1 VLSQVWRFHEYGA
14 FTSIMGAR
22 LVEQRSSGS
31 MESQRK
37 PKVAA
42 GYINLLLKLRV
53 YESLQGSCRVY
64 RSFAL
69 DLIEH

>member
-1 VLSQVWRFHEYGA
+1 
-14 FTSIMGAR
+14 
-22 LVEQRSSGS
+22 
-31 MESQRK
+31 MESRRK
-37 PKVAA
+37 PKAAA

-69 DLIEH
+69 LLYSILILATNLYAVGGDAVAVAKPVFQSI